1 MKLIEKLIDLYYDWK
16 LSMQI
21 KKKLK
26 KTKKTDPYIY
36 K

>member
-1 MKLIEKLIDLYYDWK
+1 VKLIEKIKDLYYDWK
-16 LSMQI
+16 LNRQI

>member
-1 MKLIEKLIDLYYDWK
+1 MKLIEKIKDLYYDWK
-16 LSMQI
+16 LNRQI